1 MGLIEKRLIK
11 LGQEEWLP
19 ESIKDLREITGGQQ
33 IYEMDWDTFS
43 TDAEALNNVNNQGLR
58 RISAAFRI
66 ICVDDLGKEATA
78 TITKVVVRNVLTP
91 AEKDVTLKEGIVTV
105 QAAYG
110 KGSDG
115 YFTDN
120 ELIKRLEKLL

>member
-19 ESIKDLREITGGQQ
+19 ESIKDLRDVTAGQQ
-33 IYEMDWDTFS
+33 IYEMDWESFA

-66 ICVDDLGKEATA
+66 ICVDELGKEAA
-78 TITKVVVRNVLTP
+78 AAISKVVVRNVLTV
-91 AEKDVTLKEGIVTV
+91 AEKGVSLKDGIVTV

-120 ELIKRLEKLL
+120 ELIKKLEKLL

>member
-11 LGQEEWLP
+11 QGQEEWLP
-19 ESIKDLREITGGQQ
+19 ESIKDLREVTGGQQ
-33 IYEMDWDTFS
+33 IYEMDWETFA
-43 TDAEALNNVNNQGLR
+43 TDADALNNVNNQGLR
-58 RISAAFRI
+58 RITAAFRI
-66 ICVDDLGKEATA
+66 ICADDLGKEAAA
-78 TITKVVVRNVLTP
+78 TLSKIVVRNVPTV
-91 AEKDVTLKEGIVTV
+91 AEKGVTV
-105 QAAYG
+105 KDGIATVLAAYG